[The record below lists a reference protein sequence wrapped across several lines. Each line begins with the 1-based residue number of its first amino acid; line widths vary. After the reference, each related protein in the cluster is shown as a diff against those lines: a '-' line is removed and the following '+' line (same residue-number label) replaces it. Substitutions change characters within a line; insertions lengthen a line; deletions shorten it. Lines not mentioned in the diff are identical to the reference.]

1 MGAPKPPKESKSAK
15 KARKRAEAKA
25 QAMERDE
32 AMKASARLRA
42 SQYGGMRLLFSPSR
56 QGGSATTLGGEKGV
70 MGSSMDSM
78 PAGSAQ

>member
-1 MGAPKPPKESKSAK
+1 MGAPKPPKESKEAK
-15 KARKRAEAKA
+15 AARKRAEGKA

-56 QGGSATTLGGEKGV
+56 QYGGGPSVLGGEKSALGV
-70 MGSSMDSM
+70 SGDSIT
-78 PAGSAQ
+78 